1 MKNIHLK
8 HRGFH
13 MLQKYML
20 GFVFLAIALS
30 GWGSDVVVKVGD
42 YEFNCNRVE
51 GGVELGGRAGVTT
64 GPTGVYP
71 NLPQELVVP
80 ETLDGST
87 VVGLGSWSIRNGL
100 FTRVQLSSGLR
111 YVGYEAFSD
120 CTNMVEIVLPNGL
133 AVLGRYAFQRC
144 YALTE
149 IVLPNSVTNVDYYAF
164 SGCRSLRTVVFSEC
178 LQEIGEY
185 AFKDNLELACVDLS
199 NCKTDL
205 VVKDGAFTNCKT
217 LKTVILPQ
225 SCTVGNSVFSGSM
238 AIQDVTLSSSLA
250 WRLNS
255 LFYSAWSSLKSVRFY
270 DDGATRI
277 PAAAFA
283 NCTSLT
289 NVVLPSTMTSI
300 GANAFSNCTSLA
312 EITIPASVI
321 TIDASAFGGC
331 TALRR
336 VTFEGDAP
344 DIIGEGLFFG
354 TPKRL
359 EVRVPRGSVGWGTGV
374 SSELPSVWNDRVVV
388 HSDEKYDWHEES
400 AINELTVAL
409 VSTNVVVHYVVNSI
423 QPEFAIPASQDMGFL
438 NIVTEVR
445 SGGAISIPITW
456 AMNYPSFTEK
466 FGGDF
471 TKALMRP
478 TGKRDAL
485 SNSMLVWQD
494 YVAGTDPTDEDDVFS
509 ASITIV
515 DGKPVVSYSPEL
527 DDERKALR
535 KYTIYGKG
543 SLMDSQWK
551 EINETEVANYH
562 FFKVVVEMR

>member
-1 MKNIHLK
+1 MKNVHLK
-8 HRGFH
+8 NWDLP
-13 MLQKYML
+13 MPKKSIL
-20 GFVFLAIALS
+20 GFGLLAATLS
-30 GWGSDVVVKVGD
+30 GWGSDIVVEVGD
-42 YEFNCNRVE
+42 WTFGCNRVE
-51 GGVELGGRAGVTT
+51 GGVELGGLYSSSS
-64 GPTGVYP
+64 GPTGVQP
-71 NLPQELVVP
+71 NVPQELVIP
-80 ETLDGST
+80 ETLKGQLL
-87 VVGLGSWSIRNGL
+87 VGLGLGSLQNGL
-100 FTRVQLSSGLR
+100 FTKVQLPSGLR
-111 YVGYEAFSD
+111 YIGCKAFSC
-120 CTNMVEIVLPNGL
+120 CTNIVEVELPDGL
-133 AVLGRYAFQRC
+133 KNLDADAFWRC
-144 YALTE
+144 YSLSDIT
-149 IVLPNSVTNVDYYAF
+149 LPNSVTNIGSSAFCDCHNLKSVVFPEELRAIGSSAF
-164 SGCRSLRTVVFSEC
+164 SGCKLDS
-178 LQEIGEY
+178 
-185 AFKDNLELACVDLS
+185 VDLS
-199 NCKTDL
+199 NCKTRL
-205 VVKDGAFTNCKT
+205 VFESSVFCNNDT
-217 LKTVILPQ
+217 LKTLILPK
-225 SCTVGNSVFSGSM
+225 SCIIPSSAFREVC
-238 AIQDVTLSSSLA
+238 AIQNVTLSS
-250 WRLNS
+250 RLVGELRS
-255 LFYSAWSSLKSVRFY
+255 LFAYSWTSLKSVRFY

-277 PAAAFA
+277 PASAFA

-289 NVVLPSTMTSI
+289 NVVLPSTMMSI

-485 SNSMLVWQD
+485 GNSMLVWQD
-494 YVAGTDPTDEDDVFS
+494 YVAGTDPTDEDDVFR